1 MTVLKAQCLVP
12 RRIQLKI
19 NSGDIEDVSITKMGT
34 DQGSVSGEED
44 SI

>member
-12 RRIQLKI
+12 RRIQLKCHG
-19 NSGDIEDVSITKMGT
+19 NVEGENITLNWA
-34 DQGSVSGEED
+34 QIRVEFLEED